1 MEKFDIYQDIAERT
15 GGDIYIGVVGPVR
28 TGKSTFIKRFMDL
41 LVLPNIANAYTRERA
56 RDELPQSATGKTIMT
71 TEPKFVPNEAVEI
84 SLGENAEA
92 RVRMI
97 DCVGYLVPG
106 AEGHMDGE
114 LPRMVHTPW
123 SENAMPFREAAE
135 MGTKKVIT
143 DHSTIGMV
151 VTTDGS
157 VTELPRESYE
167 EAEERVVGEL
177 QEIGKPFVILLNT
190 ATPYSE
196 GTQALRSQMEGK
208 YGVPVMA
215 VNAAQL
221 KAEDIRK
228 ILEQMLYQ
236 FPIRELRFFF
246 PGWVETLEQDH
257 WLKQGMIAALKGV
270 MEKADKLADVEN
282 AISGLADTDFLKKA
296 YTDHILP
303 GEGAAD
309 IALNF
314 DDGLFYQI
322 LSETVDMPIE
332 NDYALI
338 STIKMLSE
346 TKQEYDK
353 IAGALNDVRRK
364 GYGVVTPVFEEI
376 TLEKP
381 EVFKQGS
388 RYGIKLRAKGESL
401 HLIKADVETEVS
413 PIIGNEEQSREFID
427 HLISDYEE
435 EPEKIWDLN
444 IFGRTLSSM
453 VSDGMQNK
461 IYRMPEDA
469 QMKLQETLQ
478 KIVNEGSGGLI
489 CIIL

>member
-1 MEKFDIYQDIAERT
+1 M
-15 GGDIYIGVVGPVR
+15 
-28 TGKSTFIKRFMDL
+28 
-41 LVLPNIANAYTRERA
+41 
-56 RDELPQSATGKTIMT
+56 
-71 TEPKFVPNEAVEI
+71 
-84 SLGENAEA
+84 
-92 RVRMI
+92 
-97 DCVGYLVPG
+97 
-106 AEGHMDGE
+106 
-114 LPRMVHTPW
+114 
-123 SENAMPFREAAE
+123 
-135 MGTKKVIT
+135 
-143 DHSTIGMV
+143 
-151 VTTDGS
+151 
-157 VTELPRESYE
+157 
-167 EAEERVVGEL
+167 
-177 QEIGKPFVILLNT
+177 
-190 ATPYSE
+190 
-196 GTQALRSQMEGK
+196 
-208 YGVPVMA
+208 
-215 VNAAQL
+215 
-221 KAEDIRK
+221 
-228 ILEQMLYQ
+228 
-236 FPIRELRFFF
+236 
-246 PGWVETLEQDH
+246 
-257 WLKQGMIAALKGV
+257 
-270 MEKADKLADVEN
+270 
-282 AISGLADTDFLKKA
+282 
-296 YTDHILP
+296 
-303 GEGAAD
+303 
-309 IALNF
+309 
-314 DDGLFYQI
+314 
-322 LSETVDMPIE
+322 DMPIE